1 MTANFTITRI
11 DPADT
16 PKTDLS
22 SIMEAL
28 SSEKQSDSVKLAIQ
42 RQLGNIFGQ
51 YLANNL
57 KNQHYPLDDHFDY
70 EYINQWTG
78 KKATIPFMLVPTGV
92 DLEPTGLSLN
102 FVSYIKDY
110 PGWKCGKAIPSEE
123 LNPR

>member
-1 MTANFTITRI
+1 MQITQGYLDYKLAYYYNVTFMTANFTITRI

-57 KNQHYPLDDHFDY
+57 KN
-70 EYINQWTG
+70 
-78 KKATIPFMLVPTGV
+78 
-92 DLEPTGLSLN
+92 
-102 FVSYIKDY
+102 
-110 PGWKCGKAIPSEE
+110 
-123 LNPR
+123 